1 MAFSYRYPLNK
12 IKSSDDFLK
21 IDFIRYQPPGL
32 GTQGNSFAL
41 NSSDQTYAQI
51 YAGQGTQD
59 ILGSVILPIP
69 ESIGDQNSADWGNGD
84 SLNPLESAAYDV
96 ATGAINGGFSGGA
109 SKVINFGIKVANA
122 AQTGSGQ
129 GAIRA
134 GFAAA
139 AVQAALGKQNSGSII
154 SRAQGVTFNQNI
166 ELLFAGIQL
175 RSPVSFQ
182 FDMVPRSKD
191 ESNQIK
197 EIIRNFKYYS
207 AAKKGLNVGS
217 AAGLFLKSPEVF
229 RLQYMSGN
237 KQHPFL
243 NKFKICALTNMSVN
257 YTASGTYATYSD
269 ATPVHMVL
277 TLNFQEL
284 TPIYAEDYESGQGKT
299 GVGY

>member
-1 MAFSYRYPLNK
+1 MAFSYRYPKAKLRDN
-12 IKSSDDFLK
+12 DDYLK
-21 IDFIRYQPPGL
+21 IDFIRYKPPGL

-51 YAGQGTQD
+51 YAGKGNQD

-69 ESIGDQNSADWGNGD
+69 ESIGDQNSAEWGTGT
-84 SLNPLESAAYDV
+84 LNPLESGLYE
-96 ATGAINGGFSGGA
+96 GAISGITGGLQKGVQSA
-109 SKVINFGIKVANA
+109 LNSLAKVANA
-122 AQTGSGQ
+122 AQTGVGQ
-129 GAIRA
+129 GAIQG

-139 AVQAALGKQNSGSII
+139 AVQAALGKQDAGSII

-166 ELLFAGIQL
+166 ELLFSGIQL
-175 RSPVSFQ
+175 RSPVTFQ
-182 FDMVPRSKD
+182 FDMVPRDDS
-191 ESNQIK
+191 ESEEIK
-197 EIIRNFKYYS
+197 QIIRNFKYYS
-207 AAKKGLNVGS
+207 AAKKGLNTGA

-229 RLQYMSGN
+229 RIQYMSGN

-243 NKFKICALTNMSVN
+243 NKFKICALTSMSVN

-269 ATPVHMVL
+269 ATPVHMQL
-277 TLNFQEL
+277 TLSFQEL

>member
-21 IDFIRYQPPGL
+21 IDFIRYKPPGL

-69 ESIGDQNSADWGNGD
+69 ESIGDQNSAEWGTGT
-84 SLNPLESAAYDV
+84 LNPLESAAYDV
-96 ATGAINGGFSGGA
+96 ATGAINGGFAGGA
-109 SKVINFGIKVANA
+109 SKAINFGSKVANA
-122 AQTGSGQ
+122 AQTGVGQ
-129 GAIRA
+129 GAIQG

-139 AVQAALGKQNSGSII
+139 AVQAALGKQDSGLII

-166 ELLFAGIQL
+166 ELLFTGIQL
-175 RSPVSFQ
+175 RSPVTFS
-182 FDMVPRSKD
+182 FDMVPRSK
-191 ESNQIK
+191 EETEHIK
-197 EIIRNFKYYS
+197 QIIRNFKYYS
-207 AAKKGLNVGS
+207 AVKKGLNSGDAS
-217 AAGLFLKSPEVF
+217 GLFLKSPEVF

-243 NKFKICALTNMSVN
+243 NKFKICALTSMSVN

-269 ATPVHMVL
+269 ATPVHMQL
-277 TLNFQEL
+277 TLSFQEL

>member
-1 MAFSYRYPLNK
+1 MAFSYRYPLKK
-12 IKSSDDFLK
+12 IKSSDDYLK
-21 IDFIRYQPPGL
+21 IDFIRYKPPGL

-69 ESIGDQNSADWGNGD
+69 ESIGDQNSVEWGTGT
-84 SLNPLESAAYDV
+84 LNPLEGGLYDM
-96 ATGAINGGFSGGA
+96 ATGAIKGEAGSLFEKG
-109 SKVINFGIKVANA
+109 INFGSKVANA
-122 AQTGSGQ
+122 AQTGVGQ
-129 GAIRA
+129 GAIQG

-139 AVQAALGKQNSGSII
+139 AVQAALGKQDSGSII

-166 ELLFAGIQL
+166 ELLFTGIQL

-182 FDMVPRSKD
+182 FDMVPRSK
-191 ESNQIK
+191 EETEHIK
-197 EIIRNFKYYS
+197 QIIRNFKYYS

-257 YTASGTYATYSD
+257 YTGSGTYATYSD

-277 TLNFQEL
+277 NLSFQEL

>member
-1 MAFSYRYPLNK
+1 MAFSYRYPKAKLRDN
-12 IKSSDDFLK
+12 DDYLK
-21 IDFIRYQPPGL
+21 IDFIRYKPPGL

-51 YAGQGTQD
+51 YAGKGNQD

-69 ESIGDQNSADWGNGD
+69 ESIGDQNSAEWGTGT
-84 SLNPLESAAYDV
+84 LNPLESAAYDV
-96 ATGAINGGFSGGA
+96 ATGAINGGFAGGTSRA
-109 SKVINFGIKVANA
+109 LTAGSKVLNA
-122 AQTGSGQ
+122 AQTGVGQ
-129 GAIRA
+129 GTIQT

-139 AVQAALGKQNSGSII
+139 AVAAALGKQDSGSLI

-166 ELLFAGIQL
+166 ELLFTGIQL
-175 RSPVSFQ
+175 RSPVTFQ
-182 FDMVPRSKD
+182 FDMVPRDDSESK
-191 ESNQIK
+191 EIK

-207 AAKKGLNVGS
+207 AAKKGLNTGA

-229 RLQYMSGN
+229 RIQYMSGN

-243 NKFKICALTNMSVN
+243 NKFKICALTSMSVN

-269 ATPVHMVL
+269 ATPVHMQL
-277 TLNFQEL
+277 TLSFQEL

>member
-1 MAFSYRYPLNK
+1 MAFSHRYPLKK
-12 IKSSDDFLK
+12 IKSSDDYLK
-21 IDFIRYQPPGL
+21 IDFIRYKPPGL

-69 ESIGDQNSADWGNGD
+69 ESIGDQNSVEWGTGT
-84 SLNPLESAAYDV
+84 LNPLESGLYDM
-96 ATGAINGGFSGGA
+96 ATSTIKGGA
-109 SKVINFGIKVANA
+109 GSLFKEGINFGSKVANA
-122 AQTGSGQ
+122 AQTGVGQ
-129 GAIRA
+129 GAIQ
-134 GFAAA
+134 GGLAAA
-139 AVQAALGKQNSGSII
+139 AVQAALGKQDSGSII

-166 ELLFAGIQL
+166 ELLFTGIQL

-182 FDMVPRSKD
+182 FDMVPRSK
-191 ESNQIK
+191 EETEHIK
-197 EIIRNFKYYS
+197 QIIRNFKYYS
-207 AAKKGLNVGS
+207 AAKKGLNSGDAS
-217 AAGLFLKSPEVF
+217 GLFLKSPEVF

-257 YTASGTYATYSD
+257 YTGSGTYATYSD

-277 TLNFQEL
+277 NLSFQEL

>member
-1 MAFSYRYPLNK
+1 MAFSYRYPKAKLRE
-12 IKSSDDFLK
+12 SDDYLK
-21 IDFIRYQPPGL
+21 IDFIRYKPPGL

-51 YAGQGTQD
+51 YAGKGNQD

-69 ESIGDQNSADWGNGD
+69 EGISDQNSAEWGTGT
-84 SLNPLESAAYDV
+84 LNPLESGLYDM
-96 ATGAINGGFSGGA
+96 ATGAIKGGA
-109 SKVINFGIKVANA
+109 GSLFEKGISFGNKVANA
-122 AQTGSGQ
+122 AQTGVGQ
-129 GAIRA
+129 GAIQG

-139 AVQAALGKQNSGSII
+139 AVQAALGKQDSGSII

-166 ELLFAGIQL
+166 ELLFSGIQL
-175 RSPVSFQ
+175 RSPVTFQ
-182 FDMVPRSKD
+182 FDMVPRDDSESK
-191 ESNQIK
+191 EIK

-207 AAKKGLNVGS
+207 AAKKGLNSGS
-217 AAGLFLKSPEVF
+217 ASGLFLKSPEVF

-243 NKFKICALTNMSVN
+243 NKFKICALTSMGVN

-269 ATPVHMVL
+269 ATPVHMQL
-277 TLNFQEL
+277 TLTFQEL

>member
-1 MAFSYRYPLNK
+1 MAFSYRYPKAKLRE
-12 IKSSDDFLK
+12 SDDYLK
-21 IDFIRYQPPGL
+21 IDFIRYKPPGL

-41 NSSDQTYAQI
+41 NSSDQTYGQI
-51 YAGQGTQD
+51 YAGQGNQD

-69 ESIGDQNSADWGNGD
+69 EGISDQNSAEWGTGT
-84 SLNPLESAAYDV
+84 LNPLESGLYEGAMSGI
-96 ATGAINGGFSGGA
+96 TGGLQQGVQSALNSLG
-109 SKVINFGIKVANA
+109 KVANA
-122 AQTGSGQ
+122 AQTGVGQ
-129 GAIRA
+129 GAIQA

-139 AVQAALGKQNSGSII
+139 AVQAALAKQDSGSII

-166 ELLFAGIQL
+166 ELLFTGIQL
-175 RSPVSFQ
+175 RSPVTFQ
-182 FDMVPRSKD
+182 FDMVPRDDS
-191 ESNQIK
+191 ESEEIK
-197 EIIRNFKYYS
+197 QIIRNFKYYS
-207 AAKKGLNVGS
+207 AAKKGLNTGA

-243 NKFKICALTNMSVN
+243 NKFKICALTSMSVN

-269 ATPVHMVL
+269 ATPVHMQL
-277 TLNFQEL
+277 TLSFQEL

>member
-1 MAFSYRYPLNK
+1 MAFSYRYPKAKLRE
-12 IKSSDDFLK
+12 SDDYLK
-21 IDFIRYQPPGL
+21 IDFIRYKPPGL

-51 YAGQGTQD
+51 YAGQGNQD

-69 ESIGDQNSADWGNGD
+69 EGISDQNSSEWGTGT
-84 SLNPLESAAYDV
+84 LNPLESAAYDI
-96 ATGAINGGFSGGA
+96 ATGAINGGFAGGTNA
-109 SKVINFGIKVANA
+109 AINFGSKVINA
-122 AQTGSGQ
+122 AQTGVGQ
-129 GAIRA
+129 GAIQG

-139 AVQAALGKQNSGSII
+139 AVQAALGKQDSGSII

-166 ELLFAGIQL
+166 ELLFTGIQL
-175 RSPVSFQ
+175 RSAVTFQ
-182 FDMVPRSKD
+182 FDMVPRDDS
-191 ESNQIK
+191 ESEEIK
-197 EIIRNFKYYS
+197 QIIRNFKYYS
-207 AAKKGLNVGS
+207 AAKKGLNSGS
-217 AAGLFLKSPEVF
+217 ASGLFLKSPEVF

-269 ATPVHMVL
+269 ATPVHMQL
-277 TLNFQEL
+277 TLSFQEL

>member
-1 MAFSYRYPLNK
+1 MAFSYRYPLKK
-12 IKSSDDFLK
+12 IKSSDDYLK
-21 IDFIRYQPPGL
+21 IDFIRYKPPGL

-59 ILGSVILPIP
+59 ILGSVILPVP
-69 ESIGDQNSADWGNGD
+69 ESIGDQNSAEWGTGT
-84 SLNPLESAAYDV
+84 LNPLESAAYDV
-96 ATGAINGGFSGGA
+96 ASNAITGGFGGGA
-109 SKVINFGIKVANA
+109 NAAINFGSKVVNA
-122 AQTGSGQ
+122 AQTGVGQ
-129 GAIRA
+129 GAIQG

-139 AVQAALGKQNSGSII
+139 AVQAALGKQDSGSII

-166 ELLFAGIQL
+166 ELLFTGIQL

-182 FDMVPRSKD
+182 FDMVPRSK
-191 ESNQIK
+191 EETEHIK
-197 EIIRNFKYYS
+197 QIIRNFKYYS
-207 AAKKGLNVGS
+207 AAKKGLNSGS
-217 AAGLFLKSPEVF
+217 ASGLFLKSPEVF

-257 YTASGTYATYSD
+257 YTGSGTYATYSD

-277 TLNFQEL
+277 NLSFQEL